1 MTTLRSRLCAG
12 AALVT
17 GLGMAGIATA
27 APAQAATIDLEYTCT
42 YTVLNVGE
50 IDGDNAVDVQLDVA
64 LPETSQVGDEIDP
77 DVTAT
82 VTIPDSRRDA
92 LYSLLSV
99 RSIDGPGEE
108 EAAAEDGGLNASSAR
123 NEAQFSLSDGTEA
136 QAGSIPLEIPMTEVP
151 DAGDLEVTATGVAD
165 AVTLEQAGTYTLTA
179 GDFQG
184 YIRGYNDNGDYT
196 TNVTLDCT
204 LASTDATVGTVTVE
218 EASGPTGPEPTEEP
232 TEPTEEPT
240 EPAEEPTEEAPA
252 EEPTE
257 DAGQPEVPAVVQT
270 DGLTPAAMTR
280 GDDTA
285 ALALG
290 GLALAGAGAGT
301 VLVVRRRAAQH

>member
-184 YIRGYNDNGDYT
+184 TSGDT
-196 TNVTLDCT
+196 TTTATTRPTSPSTARSPPRTRRSGRSPSRRPRDPPGPSPRRSRPSPRRSRPSPPRSRPRRPRPRSRPRT
-204 LASTDATVGTVTVE
+204 RASPRCPR
-218 EASGPTGPEPTEEP
+218 SSRPT
-232 TEPTEEPT
+232 
-240 EPAEEPTEEAPA
+240 A
-252 EEPTE
+252 
-257 DAGQPEVPAVVQT
+257 
-270 DGLTPAAMTR
+270 
-280 GDDTA
+280 
-285 ALALG
+285 
-290 GLALAGAGAGT
+290 
-301 VLVVRRRAAQH
+301 